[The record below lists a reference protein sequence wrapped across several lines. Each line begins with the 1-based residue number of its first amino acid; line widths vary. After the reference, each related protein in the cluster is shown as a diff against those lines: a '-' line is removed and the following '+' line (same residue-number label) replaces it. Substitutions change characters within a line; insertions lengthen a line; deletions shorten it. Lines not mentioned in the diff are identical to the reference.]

1 MQPADLEDHFAA
13 WHDEDLIRALKIEYR
28 DYEQA
33 YLDSITSELAR
44 RKIDPAAFIDQ
55 VSVSYNAGEPETCTI
70 DQALTKP
77 GEEFPLWHAL
87 ALTHY
92 FGSTLVVQ
100 RDVHAWLVNVYEDQA
115 YTFSFFIAEHSSL
128 LDLVRSFLSIENWD
142 HFAGERYD
150 LESWQPLLQTRSVRY
165 VQRIAQALADEKVL
179 CTIQTPVFTKDQR
192 GRLALL
198 VPDRTLAATIMNK
211 VEDQILELYAQASEA
226 LSANALGRELEIY
239 AKLAEY
245 GLNNPAVFYN
255 LGSALAESGR
265 YPEAATAFIEA
276 ASLSLSEL
284 DSQVRFQPRNGSGG
298 LSALFGKIGSL
309 ITGLGSDE
317 TESVDQPRGIPDHV
331 EDIEMQLV
339 RLREQL
345 PQDLQILHGLAS
357 IAAIFNN
364 TPRAL
369 ELYQEI
375 LELAPEDEAA
385 LSYLAER
392 ETG

>member
-1 MQPADLEDHFAA
+1 MQPADLENHFAA

-33 YLDSITSELAR
+33 YLDSITSELTR
-44 RKIDPAAFIDQ
+44 RKIDPAVFIDQ
-55 VSVSYNAGEPETCTI
+55 VSVSYNAGEPESCTI
-70 DQALTKP
+70 AQALTKP
-77 GEEFPLWHAL
+77 GEDFPLWHAL
-87 ALTHY
+87 SLTHY

-100 RDVHAWLVNVYEDQA
+100 RDIHAWLVNVYQDQA
-115 YTFSFFIAEHSSL
+115 YTFSFFIAEYPSL
-128 LDLVRSFLSIENWD
+128 LDLVRSFLSLEAWD
-142 HFAGERYD
+142 HFADERYD
-150 LESWQPLLQTRSVRY
+150 LESWQPLLHTRSVRY
-165 VQRIAQALADEKVL
+165 VQKIAQALADEKIL
-179 CTIQTPVFTKDQR
+179 CTIQTPVFTNDKG
-192 GRLALL
+192 GRLAIL
-198 VPDRTLAATIMNK
+198 VPDRTLAATTMNE

-226 LSANALGRELEIY
+226 LAANALGRELEIY

-255 LGSALAESGR
+255 LGNALAESGR
-265 YPEAATAFIEA
+265 YPEAASAFVEA

-284 DSQVRFQPRNGSGG
+284 DSQVRFQPRNDSGG

-309 ITGLGSDE
+309 IAGLGSDE
-317 TESVDQPRGIPDHV
+317 TESADQPRAIPDHV

-364 TPRAL
+364 PPRAL
-369 ELYQEI
+369 DLYQEI
-375 LELAPEDEAA
+375 LELAPEDEVA

-392 ETG
+392 ETR